1 MSQESEDLEV
11 SSQDTPI
18 GSELMTNAQKKLKE
32 AQKKRVSLEK
42 IIALTDDAMIDSI
55 QYMHETVKNPK
66 VSPNARV
73 VCANNLVAINLKAKK
88 QLTEEKMAEQMYRHK
103 ELVIRAEAMKIA
115 QLAGIGQEGG
125 GYASE
130 RTGTLQLEY
139 VENPEYAD
147 VPTDPTLADGYVPE
161 SGEGLGEYE
170 IN

>member
-42 IIALTDDAMIDSI
+42 IISMTDDAMIDSI
-55 QYMHETVKNPK
+55 RYMHQTVNNPK

-115 QLAGIGQEGG
+115 QLAGLGSEEG

-130 RTGTLQLEY
+130 RTGTLQLDY
-139 VENPEYAD
+139 VENPEYAG
-147 VPTDPTLADGYVPE
+147 VPTDPSLAEDYIPD
-161 SGEGLGEYE
+161 SDAGLGEYE
-170 IN
+170 VT